1 MIFLDELPGSL
12 GRIAR
17 SHLLEL
23 GLDGCDQAFA
33 MVEDGFVWT
42 WGQSRIDPL
51 DRLLREG
58 VHDGSGSETCDAV
71 VVEPHGA
78 VWVASPARSA
88 ELTNNSPRSLVGA
101 ARDSGAR
108 GQHRD
113 DTAGHVSSLSSVKIM
128 GLEAPSLIHN
138 HRCCRFR
145 RAAYCAARC

>member
-17 SHLLEL
+17 THLLEL

-71 VVEPHGA
+71 VVEPHG
-78 VWVASPARSA
+78 SPARRA
-88 ELTNNSPRSLVGA
+88 APNSRTI
-101 ARDSGAR
+101 AR
-108 GQHRD
+108 GPWL
-113 DTAGHVSSLSSVKIM
+113 A
-128 GLEAPSLIHN
+128 
-138 HRCCRFR
+138 R
-145 RAAYCAARC
+145 RAI